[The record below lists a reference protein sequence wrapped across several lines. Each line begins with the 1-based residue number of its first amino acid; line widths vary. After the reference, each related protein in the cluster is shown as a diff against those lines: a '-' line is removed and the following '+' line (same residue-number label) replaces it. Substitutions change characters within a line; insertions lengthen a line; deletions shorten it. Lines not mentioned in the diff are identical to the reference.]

1 MDETQLLRLLN
12 ETRDEIARAE
22 TKASIALGAAGLV
35 AGSVLGEL
43 FDRYPGLTALG
54 KVALIGCVA
63 AMLGGLV
70 SLGLALI
77 PKLFVNPGGHSM
89 MAFFGHVTAAGSIAE
104 FERLAVEPQDERS
117 RLTNQI
123 WTLSTLIMRKYQ
135 HIRRAFLCLGASVA
149 LGVVTMI
156 VEAIAG

>member
-22 TKASIALGAAGLV
+22 TKASIALAATGV
-35 AGSVLGEL
+35 VSGSVLGGL
-43 FDRYPGLTALG
+43 IDHYAGLTVLA
-54 KVALIGCVA
+54 KITLIGCVA
-63 AMLGGLV
+63 AMLAGLV
-70 SLGLALI
+70 SLGMSLI

-104 FERLAVEPQDERS
+104 FERLTLDEQDERS

-123 WTLSTLIMRKYQ
+123 WTLSTLIMRKYG
-135 HIRRAFLCLGASVA
+135 HIRRAFLF
-149 LGVVTMI
+149 LGVSVGLGVLTMVI
-156 VEAIAG
+156 EGIAG